1 MKRKLLHLFAVC
13 MAMVTAIPIANAAAS
28 DYKINT
34 PTKNW
39 TTTFTTPNDNSRQLA
54 VSPDGQIF
62 TLSETDKAYGY
73 VSTYRLKSDGPQ
85 LVNLGWTSCGA
96 ANAFDD
102 ANNYVMHAAGSNG
115 PTQSVTLSPST
126 KFAVRTFD
134 KTITANNGVFPK
146 GKTIDMSTY
155 NTGGVTL
162 YCDATGD
169 VYNASNGVLWFA
181 QTGTNTKIIALPVGV
196 SGTELKTT
204 GKKEFDTGIAS
215 GGGNDN
221 YVQFY
226 ESSNA
231 SAMKCLML
239 VRGVGIYD
247 VTLNYTAGTVT
258 SVNVIPST
266 ANEEFNSIGAH
277 IFMMRGRKLL
287 CRNTRRLGS
296 TGEERNRYSEFE
308 ILDITDSYTNPT
320 KIATVDHL
328 PGKYSNGVT
337 TGNGH
342 QTGSYIQT
350 HKHSED
356 KVEIFAYVQGS
367 GCSSYIITA
376 SAITAPVSN
385 LKAEIVSGTANE
397 VKVSWGTPSQGKATK
412 YAISYSI
419 NGGAW
424 SADEELTATSK
435 TYSNQADATYK
446 FRVRAYFGGSSTWG
460 AYTETNSVTV
470 VNYNKPVTNLK
481 AQTNAD
487 EPYKAVLSWD
497 LPAEGTPS
505 KYAVSY
511 STNGGSSWSTAVET
525 TDKTKTLTDLAP
537 GQYIF
542 KVAPY
547 YSMSWGADETVSAT
561 VYGVTEPVS
570 NVDVAYVGSTGNSI
584 VVSWEAPNAAVA
596 PNKYQVCYSTN
607 EGTSW
612 STPVETTDLTYT
624 FSDLAEGKYT
634 FKVTPLYN
642 GLPGNDTQS
651 GVIEVIKTGLSF
663 TTTKLWEVQGALTT
677 SEGGFAT
684 PMVAVSNNKMYVS
697 TPTVY
702 GSISY
707 VSEGLGRSPE
717 SWPNFPSGYD
727 TQYFGFGMDNDE
739 AGNIVVK
746 SGNIYYGAATQLT
759 IYPAGATSNAGKK
772 EITLSGDYLPGG
784 RADFI
789 TAQGNL
795 LSDEGG
801 YVWIVPNDK
810 EIIKRIK
817 IVNGKLAGVDSWT
830 QTFASTTNTNQ
841 IIARPL
847 PDGRLYIQHRGNE
860 YKIINLPAP
869 GTAITSDM
877 IERISAPS
885 INGVTPYGMVSSDMF
900 MLQGNIF
907 HVRNDA
913 AKNQSIGIVIKNLTE
928 KDKEG
933 NGDAAYT
940 PFNGID
946 TKGNENG
953 ASGSNGYGSFIR
965 AVKVDDFNYD
975 VYSYSPGHGVTVYRV
990 SAKYTYIKTDELT
1003 SLEYNYINT
1012 ADGNGNPMQNI
1023 ELVWVAPDEA
1033 TPSSYKIYRNGSLIK
1048 TVDGSTLTY
1057 TDNGVTTNNTYKV
1070 VPIFTGANENA
1081 SLGKEVTTT
1090 EVEAVLYA
1098 PVINISEN
1106 SNDIRNYAGYSIV
1119 EIFWQ
1124 MPSYNKTKPAYYNIY
1139 RNGVLLE
1146 TGMTQYNFIDDQLPK
1161 ISEDVVYTYTVEA
1174 VYGAAQ
1180 NNATRT
1186 SQEVPVEVKARDW
1199 SLPGYQL
1206 QEIYNIPINQAL
1218 GNTPNNIENFEYYRQ
1233 GHFYNGSWYIA
1244 QLSDELS
1251 RKDQGVSGGA
1261 VNQSG
1266 IEGATGG
1273 VVSIKATE
1281 EADVRKG
1288 FSNKVL
1294 SSEEFAS
1301 AGLAIDDKGV
1311 IFMRHNNISKLEAT
1325 VPTGSNWVSWL
1336 YDAYDRRITE
1346 GALYVPDA
1354 NGNYSSE
1361 PTKILDLS
1369 ALWLDNRFIDDMYF
1383 TGAAGNGQVKGRSD
1397 YFYMYGDVMS
1407 AEGGFLLLSPSWSH
1421 CIFKVKVA
1429 NGEYVNH
1436 EAHEIETYQ
1445 NVEGEIKV
1453 GTGTENYGF
1462 KIDGRNAWMAQIR
1475 SNGYFGIH
1483 GEEDHAG
1490 EGEEAHEHEKH
1501 AIFVADSRINNTGG
1515 TSIVAFDNK
1524 ATDINDG
1531 ETFLIT
1537 PASMYSRNYGD
1548 FIVTRGTKSS
1558 VGDAAADAMF
1568 MPPMPVAQMKQT
1580 NINENIATNANG
1592 NWFHAEIGTYTN
1604 TEGKEA
1610 ECVDIYQYV
1619 PGVRF
1624 AKYRLIPDLSLP
1636 VVSPTL
1642 EITTAYSEGRT
1653 AITHFNGRSTWK
1665 RPATFALTDPDN
1677 ASVWIKSYTF
1687 ELLDAK
1693 GNVVYTDEVPEAK
1706 DAEGN
1711 IVMDYAF
1718 DYVVDKGIDNVDNCD
1733 LDFQTYTARIAVNY
1747 EFKTGDI
1754 QQSSYNYAIASNDYE
1769 AKAAELPAAFV
1780 FKQAN
1785 AKIQVYEKDPNST
1798 SDEDPWIIVDKY
1810 VDRYRVELD
1819 FNPAD
1824 CDEPVSY
1831 YTIKALVN
1839 GKSQTIDIADFHLHQ
1854 GAEVVNG
1861 IEQAK
1866 YVVASQIPGTYD
1878 FETQKAPYYHKVG
1891 DDYGVGGQSRGKSV
1905 LTWHHVVP
1913 VGYYTSGVAKASN
1926 DEEIVITDEPN
1937 NWTFIIEAHYAANN
1951 RYITKVKTT
1960 TTEHYGDII
1969 VTGVDGISNDG
1980 TPLQVYPIPATTEI
1994 TVKAAEAINSIVI
2007 YNESG
2012 VEVMNIEANG
2022 ETCTIV
2028 NIEDLATGFY
2038 FVKVNNE
2045 APVKIIKK

>member
-1 MKRKLLHLFAVC
+1 MKQKLLHFFAVF
-13 MAMVTAIPIANAAAS
+13 MAMVMAIPIANAAAS
-28 DYKINT
+28 DYKINA

-39 TTTFTTPNDNSRQLA
+39 TTEFTKPNPNSRQPT
-54 VSPDGQIF
+54 VSADGQLF
-62 TLSETDKAYGY
+62 VLSDADKYLGTLAA
-73 VSTYRLKSDGPQ
+73 TYRINSSGSQ
-85 LVNLGWTSCGA
+85 LVNLGMTYTGS

-102 ANNYVMHAAGSNG
+102 SGNYIFHGAGSGG
-115 PTQSVTLSPST
+115 PAQSPTTNPPT
-126 KFAVRTFD
+126 KYIVRTFD
-134 KTITANNGVFPK
+134 KTNMTDNSVFPNYK
-146 GKTIDMSTY
+146 GIDMSTH
-155 NTGGVTL
+155 NPGRIGL
-162 YCDATGD
+162 YCDATGN
-169 VYNASNGVLWFA
+169 VYGGTGYLWFA
-181 QTGTNTKIIALPVGV
+181 QTGTNTKITAITIS
-196 SGTELKTT
+196 SGTAT
-204 GKKEFDTGIAS
+204 GKKDFDTGIVS

-221 YVQFY
+221 YLNFY
-226 ESSNA
+226 DTSDKT
-231 SAMKCLML
+231 AMKCILQ

-247 VTLNYTAGTVT
+247 VTLNHTAGTVT
-258 SVNVIPST
+258 SVKEIPCT

-277 IFMMRGRKLL
+277 IFMLRGRKLL

-296 TGEERNRYSEFE
+296 NGTQRNCYSEFE

-320 KIATVDHL
+320 KVATLDHM
-328 PGKYSNGVT
+328 PGKYTDYNT
-337 TGNGH
+337 YDGH
-342 QTGSYIQT
+342 NTGSFVVS
-350 HKHSED
+350 HKVSDNE
-356 KVEIFAYVQGS
+356 VTLYAYVAGA
-367 GCSSYIITA
+367 GCSSYKITA

-397 VKVSWGTPSQGKATK
+397 VKVSWGAPSQGKATK

-481 AQTNAD
+481 VQTNAD

-511 STNGGSSWSTAVET
+511 STNGGSTWSTAVET

-584 VVSWEAPNAAVA
+584 VVSWEAPNATVV
-596 PNKYQVCYSTN
+596 PNKYQVCYSTD
-607 EGTSW
+607 EGASW

-624 FSDLAEGKYT
+624 FNDLTEGKYT

-663 TTTKLWEVQGALTT
+663 TTTKLWEVQGALTN
-677 SEGGFAT
+677 SEGGFLT
-684 PMVAVSNNKMYVS
+684 PMVAVSNNNMYVS
-697 TPTVY
+697 TPTAY

-717 SWPNFPSGYD
+717 SWPSFPSGYD
-727 TQYFGFGMDNDE
+727 PENYGFGMDNDE

-759 IYPAGATSNAGKK
+759 IYPAGTTSNTGKK

-817 IVNGKLAGVDSWT
+817 IVNGELAGVDSWT
-830 QTFASTTNTNQ
+830 QTFAATTNLNQ
-841 IIARPL
+841 IIVRPL
-847 PDGRLYIQHRGNE
+847 PDGRLYVHHRGNE
-860 YKIINLPAP
+860 YKIINLPTP
-869 GTAITSDM
+869 GTEITSNM
-877 IERISAPS
+877 IERVPTTGTV
-885 INGVTPYGMVSSDMF
+885 NPYGMVSSDMF

-907 HVRNDA
+907 HVRNDG

-953 ASGSNGYGSFIR
+953 ASGSNGYGSFVR

-1003 SLEYNYINT
+1003 SLEYNYIKT
-1012 ADGNGNPMQNI
+1012 ADNNGNPIQNI

-1033 TPSSYKIYRNGSLIK
+1033 TPTSYKIYRNGSLIK

-1098 PVINISEN
+1098 PEITEV
-1106 SNDIRNYAGYSIV
+1106 RNYDGYSIV

-1124 MPSYNKTKPAYYNIY
+1124 MPSYNKTKPVYYNIY

-1146 TGMTQYNFIDDQLPK
+1146 TGMTQYNYIDDQLPK
-1161 ISEDVVYTYTVEA
+1161 ISDDVEYTYTVEA

-1180 NNATRT
+1180 NNVTRT
-1186 SQEVPVEVKARDW
+1186 SEEKTVIVEARDW
-1199 SLPGYQL
+1199 SLSGYQL
-1206 QEIYNIPINQAL
+1206 QEVYNIPISPVI
-1218 GNTPNNIENFEYYRQ
+1218 GNLPNNFTNEEYYRQ

-1244 QLSDELS
+1244 QLSDQLS

-1273 VVSIKATE
+1273 VVAIKATE
-1281 EADVRKG
+1281 ESDVRMG
-1288 FSNKVL
+1288 FSDKVL

-1301 AGLAIDDKGV
+1301 VGLAMDDKGV

-1325 VPTGSNWVSWL
+1325 IPTGSNWVSWL
-1336 YDAYDRRITE
+1336 YDAFDRRITE

-1354 NGNYSSE
+1354 NGNYSSD
-1361 PTKILDLS
+1361 PTHILDLS
-1369 ALWLDNRFIDDMYF
+1369 ALWLDNRWIDDMYF
-1383 TGAAGNGQVKGRSD
+1383 TGAASNGQVKGRSD

-1407 AEGGFLLLSPSWSH
+1407 AEGGFLLISPSWTRT
-1421 CIFKVKVA
+1421 IFKVKVA

-1436 EAHEIETYQ
+1436 ETHEINEYQ
-1445 NVEGEIKV
+1445 DKNGMVDVTV
-1453 GTGTENYGF
+1453 GTGNYGF
-1462 KIDGRNAWMAQIR
+1462 KLDGRNAWIAQLR
-1475 SNGYFGIH
+1475 SSGYFGIH
-1483 GEEDHAG
+1483 GEEDNHE
-1490 EGEEAHEHEKH
+1490 EGHEHTTH
-1501 AIFVADSRINNTGG
+1501 AIFVAESRINNTGG
-1515 TSIVAFDNK
+1515 TSIVAFNS
-1524 ATDINDG
+1524 AEGANDG

-1537 PASMYSRNYGD
+1537 PSSMYSRNYGD
-1548 FIVTRGTKSS
+1548 FIVTRGTK
-1558 VGDAAADAMF
+1558 AKPADPASEAKF
-1568 MPPMPVAQMKQT
+1568 MPPMPVAQIKQT
-1580 NINENIATNANG
+1580 NINTNVNTNASG
-1592 NWFHAEIGTYTN
+1592 NWFHAEVGTYVGTS
-1604 TEGKEA
+1604 GKEE
-1610 ECVDIYQYV
+1610 ECVYIYQYV

-1624 AKYRLIPDLSLP
+1624 AKYRMVSDLTLP
-1636 VVSPTL
+1636 VVYPSL
-1642 EITTAYSEGRT
+1642 EIKTAYNDNGT
-1653 AITHFNGRSTWK
+1653 DITHFDGIVTWK
-1665 RPATFALTDPDN
+1665 RPQGFGITNADE
-1677 ASVWIKSYTF
+1677 ASVWIKSYTV
-1687 ELLDAK
+1687 ELVDAM
-1693 GNVVYTDEVPEAK
+1693 GNVVETVEVKSDVEDENGKCE
-1706 DAEGN
+1706 
-1711 IVMDYAF
+1711 F
-1718 DYVVDKGIDNVDNCD
+1718 DYFEYLAGLGKSTSDCE
-1733 LDFQTYTARIAVNY
+1733 LDFQTYTARVAVNY
-1747 EFKTGDI
+1747 ELKNGDI
-1754 QQSSYNYAIASNDYE
+1754 QQSSFNYASASNTYV
-1769 AKAAELPAAFV
+1769 AKAANDPSAYTYKNTNAEIEQWVEKENGEWVVEKKPVDSYRIELNFDAA
-1780 FKQAN
+1780 
-1785 AKIQVYEKDPNST
+1785 DGS
-1798 SDEDPWIIVDKY
+1798 
-1810 VDRYRVELD
+1810 
-1819 FNPAD
+1819 
-1824 CDEPVSY
+1824 EPVSY
-1831 YTIKALVN
+1831 YTIKAIRN
-1839 GKSQTIDIADFHLHQ
+1839 K
-1854 GAEVVNG
+1854 VVNG
-1861 IEQAK
+1861 EKVTDEFEITDFDLHMGETIENGVIRANNVK
-1866 YVVASQIPGTYD
+1866 TSQIPGDYD
-1878 FETQKAPYYHKVG
+1878 FGANRAPFYKVG
-1891 DDYGVGGQSRGKSV
+1891 DNYTIHTGGQSRQKSV
-1905 LTWHHVVP
+1905 LTWHHTVAPGTYSNTATTADGDTEVIMEPDNWEYYVV
-1913 VGYYTSGVAKASN
+1913 
-1926 DEEIVITDEPN
+1926 
-1937 NWTFIIEAHYAANN
+1937 AHYAANN
-1951 RYITKVKTT
+1951 RAIAKEAVAVVEKPAPGFI
-1960 TTEHYGDII
+1960 E
-1969 VTGVDGISNDG
+1969 TGVEVIGEDEASSLKI
-1980 TPLQVYPIPATTEI
+1980 YPIPASTEI
-1994 TVKAAEAINSIVI
+1994 TIKSHEAINSIVI
-2007 YNESG
+2007 YNEVG
-2012 VEVMNIEANG
+2012 VEMMSLVGDG
-2022 ETCTIV
+2022 ETTTVV
-2028 NIEDLATGFY
+2028 NIEDLPTGYY
-2038 FVKVNNE
+2038 FVRVNSQP
-2045 APVKIIKK
+2045 PVKIIKK

>member
-1 MKRKLLHLFAVC
+1 MKRKLLHLFAVF
-13 MAMVTAIPIANAAAS
+13 MAMVMAIPIANAAAS
-28 DYKINT
+28 DYKINA

-39 TTTFTTPNDNSRQLA
+39 TTEFTTPNDYSRQLA
-54 VSPDGQIF
+54 ISPSGIPY
-62 TLSETDKAYGY
+62 TLSETDKWYYNGTGY
-73 VSTYRLKSDGPQ
+73 VGTYRLTSSGAT
-85 LVNLGWTSCGA
+85 LVNMGWWTAGA

-102 ANNYVMHAAGSNG
+102 AGNYVSHTAGSGG
-115 PTQSVTLSPST
+115 PNQSATLNPAT
-126 KFAVRTFD
+126 KYSVRTYQENLN
-134 KTITANNGVFPK
+134 TNTGVFPA
-146 GKTIDMSTY
+146 GKTIDMSSI
-155 NTGGVTL
+155 NTGGITL

-169 VYNASNGVLWFA
+169 VYNANNGVLWFA
-181 QTGTNTKIIALPVGV
+181 QTGTGSEITAISVGV
-196 SGTELKTT
+196 SGTNLAAT
-204 GKKEFDTGIAS
+204 GKKEFDTGIKSAQ
-215 GGGNDN
+215 GNDN

-231 SAMKCLML
+231 SAMKCLMF

-247 VTLNYTAGTVT
+247 VTLNYTNGTVT
-258 SVNVIPST
+258 SVTEIPCT

-296 TGEERNRYSEFE
+296 TGNERNRYSEFE

-328 PGKYSNGVT
+328 PGKYSTGVAPEE
-337 TGNGH
+337 NKGH
-342 QTGSYIQT
+342 FTGSYIQT

-376 SAITAPVSN
+376 SAITAPV
-385 LKAEIVSGTANE
+385 
-397 VKVSWGTPSQGKATK
+397 
-412 YAISYSI
+412 
-419 NGGAW
+419 
-424 SADEELTATSK
+424 
-435 TYSNQADATYK
+435 
-446 FRVRAYFGGSSTWG
+446 
-460 AYTETNSVTV
+460 
-470 VNYNKPVTNLK
+470 TNLTV
-481 AQTNAD
+481 QTTAD

-511 STNGGSSWSTAVET
+511 STNGGSTWSTAVET

-542 KVAPY
+542 KVTPY
-547 YSMSWGADETVSAT
+547 YSMSWGVEETVSAT

-612 STPVETTDLTYT
+612 STPIETTDLTYT

-663 TTTKLWEVQGALTT
+663 TTTKLWEVQGALTN
-677 SEGGFAT
+677 SEGGFLT

-697 TPTVY
+697 TPTAY

-707 VSEGLGRSPE
+707 VSEGTSSN

-817 IVNGKLAGVDSWT
+817 IVNGNLAGVDTWT
-830 QTFASTTNTNQ
+830 QTFAATTNSNQ

-847 PDGRLYIQHRGNE
+847 PDGRLYIQHRGNAF
-860 YKIINLPAP
+860 KIIDLPAP
-869 GTAITSDM
+869 GTAITSSM
-877 IERISAPS
+877 ITSFSPTGTV
-885 INGVTPYGMVSSDMF
+885 NPNGMVSSDMF
-900 MLQGNIF
+900 ILQGNTF
-907 HVRNDA
+907 HVRNDG
-913 AKNQSIGIVIKNLTE
+913 AKSQSIGIVIENLTE

-940 PFNGID
+940 PFKGID

-1003 SLEYNYINT
+1003 SLDYNYT
-1012 ADGNGNPMQNI
+1012 KVSEDNGTEVQSI

-1033 TPSSYKIYRNGSLIK
+1033 TPSSYKIYRDGAVLA
-1048 TVDGSTLTY
+1048 TVDGSTLSY
-1057 TDNGVTTNNTYKV
+1057 TDKGVTKNYAYKV

-1090 EVEAVLYA
+1090 EVEALLYA
-1098 PVINISEN
+1098 PEITEV
-1106 SNDIRNYAGYSIV
+1106 RNYDGYSIV

-1124 MPSYNKTKPAYYNIY
+1124 MPSYNKDKPVYYNIY

-1161 ISEDVVYTYTVEA
+1161 ISDDVEYTYTIEA

-1180 NNATRT
+1180 NNVTRT
-1186 SQEVPVEVKARDW
+1186 SKEETVIVGDRDW
-1199 SLPGYQL
+1199 GLSGYQL
-1206 QEIYNIPINQAL
+1206 QEVYNIPISPVI
-1218 GNTPNNIENFEYYRQ
+1218 GNLPNNFTNEEYYRQ
-1233 GHFYNGSWYIA
+1233 GHFYKGSWYIA
-1244 QLSDELS
+1244 QLSDQLS

-1281 EADVRKG
+1281 EADIHMG

-1336 YDAYDRRITE
+1336 YDAFDRRITE

-1369 ALWLDNRFIDDMYF
+1369 ALWLDDRWIDNMYF
-1383 TGAAGNGQVKGRSD
+1383 TGATSNGQVKGRSD

-1407 AEGGFLLLSPSWSH
+1407 AEGGFLLLSPSWTRT
-1421 CIFKVKVA
+1421 IFKVKVA

-1436 EAHEIETYQ
+1436 ETHEIKEYQ
-1445 NVEGEIKV
+1445 DKNGMVDVTV
-1453 GTGTENYGF
+1453 GTGNYGF
-1462 KIDGRNAWMAQIR
+1462 KLDGRNAWIAQLR
-1475 SNGYFGIH
+1475 SSGYFGIH
-1483 GEEDHAG
+1483 GEEDNH
-1490 EGEEAHEHEKH
+1490 EESHEHTTH

-1515 TSIVAFDNK
+1515 TSIVAFNS
-1524 ATDINDG
+1524 AEGANDG

-1537 PASMYSRNYGD
+1537 PSSMYSRNYGD
-1548 FIVTRGTKSS
+1548 FIVTRGTKTNTSDPAS
-1558 VGDAAADAMF
+1558 EAKF

-1580 NINENIATNANG
+1580 NINTNVNTNASG
-1592 NWFHAEIGTYTN
+1592 NWFHAEVGTYTG
-1604 TEGKEA
+1604 TSGEDE
-1610 ECVDIYQYV
+1610 ECVYIYQYV

-1624 AKYRLIPDLSLP
+1624 AKYRLVPDLSLP

-1642 EITTAYSEGRT
+1642 TITTAYNEDET
-1653 AITHFNGRSTWK
+1653 EITHFNGISTWE
-1665 RPATFALTDPDN
+1665 RPDGFATTDPEN

-1687 ELLDAK
+1687 ELLNAN
-1693 GNVVYTDEVPEAK
+1693 GEVIYSNEVPEEK
-1706 DAEGN
+1706 DADGN
-1711 IVMDYAF
+1711 PVIDYSF
-1718 DYVVDKGIDNVDNCD
+1718 DYVIDKGIDNVDNCD
-1733 LDFQTYTARIAVNY
+1733 IDFQTYTARIAVNY
-1747 EFKTGDI
+1747 EFKSGEI
-1754 QQSSYNYAIASNDYE
+1754 QQSSFNYAIASNDYP
-1769 AKAAELPAAFV
+1769 AKAPNDPRAV
-1780 FKQAN
+1780 MFKQAN
-1785 AKIQVYEKDPNST
+1785 QKDYVWEENPNATSEDDKWIVVEKN
-1798 SDEDPWIIVDKY
+1798 VDA
-1810 VDRYRVELD
+1810 YRIELD
-1819 FNPAD
+1819 FNPPAWGAMEED
-1824 CDEPVSY
+1824 QPVSY
-1831 YTIKALVN
+1831 YTIKAFN
-1839 GKSQTIDIADFHLHQ
+1839 GNEYIDITDFQLHY
-1854 GAEVVNG
+1854 GSEVVDG
-1861 IEQAK
+1861 VERAK
-1866 YVVASQIPGTYD
+1866 YEITSQIPGTYG
-1878 FETQKAPYYHKVG
+1878 FEENRAFYYKTVTG
-1891 DDYGVGGQSRGKSV
+1891 SPAKGESQYPVV
-1905 LTWHHVVP
+1905 LTWHHKVAA
-1913 VGYYTSGVAKASN
+1913 GYYTDGTAN
-1926 DEEIVITDEPN
+1926 GPEPN
-1937 NWTFIIEAHYAANN
+1937 EWEFIVEAHYAANN
-1951 RYITKVKTT
+1951 RYITKSVEAKT
-1960 TTEHYGDII
+1960 ELSDDLV
-1969 VTGVDGISNDG
+1969 VTGVEVIGSNDASS
-1980 TPLQVYPIPATTEI
+1980 LKVYPIPAQTTI
-1994 TVKAAEAINSIVI
+1994 TIKAAEAINKVVI
-2007 YNESG
+2007 YNEVG
-2012 VEVMNIEANG
+2012 AEVMNVATDGDTMTE
-2022 ETCTIV
+2022 V
-2028 NIEDLATGFY
+2028 NVENLVAGFY
-2038 FVKVNNE
+2038 FVKVNNYD
-2045 APVKIIKK
+2045 PVKIIKK